1 MDVSHFRR
9 YRPPFVNRVL
19 VALGLATVALTA
31 APSAF
36 AAGKSWAAPEIKAVT
51 RVGVLGTSP
60 ATFRPQSVLT
70 QSALANA
77 IGTTNAI
84 QHPPLPPAP
93 ATPTAAVELD
103 ATLAPNATVGGTVP
117 WQVDAP
123 GLGVASVDFAVDGTG
138 LFSIP
143 AEPFAVNLDTT
154 KFADGTHQLAVN
166 AHFANGG
173 NAIAVW
179 TITVDNASSPGTSYG
194 AGDLGPVPVVKSSL
208 PTPATQ
214 PAPQPEVKAVLFK
227 ANAPSQSVTIKQLD
241 AALVAYLGLG
251 GAAYEIQMKL
261 AAAGLDPPPHTGT
274 EAIARLLGLR
284 LDHPASQDEL
294 ELLPNMAATRAE
306 AAWSFAQVLHLE
318 DWATQNAQQS
328 ADNLTLPAYSLWQR
342 RILTTA
348 VHYVG
353 YPYVWGG
360 TSPTHEVDFGVPA
373 VGGFDC
379 SGFVWRVFK
388 LTSYPNEG
396 DLASVLRGRT
406 TYQMSGEVAHNKL
419 IPIDK
424 LQPADVMFFGHH
436 GPKSSPSIV
445 DHTAIYM
452 GAGWFIQS
460 SGEGVTLLPF
470 DGWYRRYFAWAR
482 RPLREAGL
490 TQ

>member
-1 MDVSHFRR
+1 VSRI
-9 YRPPFVNRVL
+9 L
-19 VALGLATVALTA
+19 VALGVAAVALTA
-31 APSAF
+31 APGAF
-36 AAGKSWAAPEIKAVT
+36 AAQRSWAAPEIKAVT
-51 RVGVLGTSP
+51 RVGVLGKSP
-60 ATFRPQSVLT
+60 VTFRPQAPLT
-70 QSALANA
+70 QAALATA
-77 IGTTNAI
+77 IGATNAI

-93 ATPTAAVELD
+93 APSPEAVELD
-103 ATLAPNATVGGTVP
+103 ATVAPNAVVGGTVQ

-123 GLGVASVDFAVDGTG
+123 GLDVSNVDFAVDGAG
-138 LFSIP
+138 LFTVS
-143 AEPFAVNLDTT
+143 AAPFFVSLDTT

-166 AHFANGG
+166 AHFADGG

-179 TITVDNASSPGTSYG
+179 AITVDNTTSPGSSFG
-194 AGDLGPVPVVKSSL
+194 AGDFSPVPVVKSSL
-208 PTPATQ
+208 PAAQATVQ
-214 PAPQPEVKAVLFK
+214 PQQTRAVLFS
-227 ANAPSQSVTIKQLD
+227 AHAPSQSVTIKQLD

-251 GAAYEIQMKL
+251 GAAYEIQTKL
-261 AAAGLDPPPHTGT
+261 AAAGLNPPPHTGT

-294 ELLPNMAATRAE
+294 ELLPDMAATRAE
-306 AAWSFAQVLHLE
+306 AAWSFAHVLRLD
-318 DWATQNAQQS
+318 DWATQYAQQA
-328 ADNLTLPAYSLWQR
+328 ADALTLPQYSLWQR
-342 RILTTA
+342 RILASA

-360 TSPTHEVDFGVPA
+360 TSPTHEVEFGVPS

-388 LTSYPNEG
+388 LTSYPGER
-396 DLASVLRGRT
+396 DLSSVLRGRT
-406 TYQMSGEVAHNKL
+406 TYQMSGEVAHTKL
-419 IPIDK
+419 ISIDK
-424 LQPADVMFFGHH
+424 LQPADVMFFGHR

-490 TQ
+490 TG